1 MDAIF
6 GTSWRDV
13 LLKDTATQAL
23 HKSQTN
29 IKQPVHTSGVEGY
42 PVGFV

>member
-13 LLKDTATQAL
+13 LLKNTATQGL
-23 HKSQTN
+23 YQSQTS
-29 IKQPVHTSGVEGY
+29 IKPVHTSRVYGY

>member
-1 MDAIF
+1 
-6 GTSWRDV
+6 V
-13 LLKDTATQAL
+13 LLRNTATHAL

-29 IKQPVHTSGVEGY
+29 IKPVHTSGVEGY